1 VGRLRTAVAVDVS
14 AAVPLAGQH
23 VVRGRVISP
32 TTPSE
37 SIVWCC
43 LPGGGCSAGYFD
55 LEVGDDD
62 TSYSMAAYLA
72 DAGYVVLVL
81 DHLGIGASSPVDD
94 DFLLTPEIVA
104 DANHAAFTTLLD
116 QLREGTLVPE
126 LAALD
131 SLRPVGLGHSMG
143 AMLTIVQQAR
153 HRTYAAVVNLGSG
166 GDGLPEY
173 LRDPAWATMEVSAVR
188 ASLVDLARVQSDGPR
203 VVGGRPVIFHAD
215 DVPADV
221 QAAFRGQATKLL
233 PTCGLIT
240 LIPGGTDLER
250 GALTVPLFLGF
261 GEHDLS
267 NDVRDTVR
275 RYGSCDDIT
284 LVVLAGSGHC
294 HNQAGNRSQLWARLL
309 AWARTVPLGD
319 DAMIAEVGA

>member
-1 VGRLRTAVAVDVS
+1 
-14 AAVPLAGQH
+14 
-23 VVRGRVISP
+23 
-32 TTPSE
+32 
-37 SIVWCC
+37 
-43 LPGGGCSAGYFD
+43 
-55 LEVGDDD
+55 
-62 TSYSMAAYLA
+62 
-72 DAGYVVLVL
+72 
-81 DHLGIGASSPVDD
+81 
-94 DFLLTPEIVA
+94 
-104 DANHAAFTTLLD
+104 
-116 QLREGTLVPE
+116 
-126 LAALD
+126 
-131 SLRPVGLGHSMG
+131 
-143 AMLTIVQQAR
+143 
-153 HRTYAAVVNLGSG
+153 VVNLGSG

-173 LRDPAWATMEVSAVR
+173 LRDPAWATMEVGAVR